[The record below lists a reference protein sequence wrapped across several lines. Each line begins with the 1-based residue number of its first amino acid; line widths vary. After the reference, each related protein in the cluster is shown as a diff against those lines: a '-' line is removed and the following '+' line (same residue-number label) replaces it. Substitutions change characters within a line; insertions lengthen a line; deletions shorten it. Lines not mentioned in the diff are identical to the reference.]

1 MHQNAS
7 APMSLALKPFGAPPS
22 PTFEETEATVAD
34 DDGDVV
40 DDVDVDGGGGAGTEP
55 AVVMMRVYDT

>member
-1 MHQNAS
+1 
-7 APMSLALKPFGAPPS
+7 MSLALKPCGAPPS

-34 DDGDVV
+34 DDGDDV
-40 DDVDVDGGGGAGTEP
+40 DDVDVDGSGGAGTEP